1 MRLSGAKVDHLTI
14 DSRPTVPPERIATL
28 EAESIEPLGDK
39 EVVYTMMTNL
49 LNPGEAT
56 DSPANTVII
65 KDVHLGSDDL
75 TVFIGVTIRN
85 T

>member
-1 MRLSGAKVDHLTI
+1 MTVKDMIYRLAQFA
-14 DSRPTVPPERIATL
+14 PNN
-28 EAESIEPLGDK
+28 
-39 EVVYTMMTNL
+39 EVRCWSSFEN
-49 LNPGEAT
+49 GEAT